1 MVGQRSSK
9 AFMWVRFLPS
19 PQYIM
24 DSFWQIVY
32 EDEYKE
38 MKSLYPDIPEKD
50 LWILILTKDNIS
62 YGGIQAVLGNP
73 SKKEIKNTLK
83 KYGLNRNTSN

>member
-1 MVGQRSSK
+1 
-9 AFMWVRFLPS
+9 
-19 PQYIM
+19 M

-62 YGGIQAVLGNP
+62 SIGKDKFIEISIESNILSGWLKIGKVLL
-73 SKKEIKNTLK
+73 I
-83 KYGLNRNTSN
+83 LNILFFVILP